1 MSIAIKKGLGVKGCA
16 VWKLDENGE
25 PGKNPNV
32 DNVSITLPSIELE
45 TTSINLMGSVDI
57 PDVSRIGNMQLSCTI
72 PLDVKEAMDLCELG
86 KTVSWLITWC
96 SQEYNSTTG
105 ETVAK
110 SYSVRAT
117 GFITSIPNAEVNSGA
132 ENTGDVTM
140 NLIKYK
146 KECISDDYTAFEI
159 DRGAGI
165 FKINGN
171 DLFAKI
177 NSLY

>member
-16 VWKLDENGE
+16 VWKLVVGE
-25 PGKNPNV
+25 PGKTPNV
-32 DNVSITLPSIELE
+32 DNTSVTLPSIELE
-45 TTSINLMGSVDI
+45 TTTINLMGSVDI
-57 PDVSRIGNMQLSCTI
+57 PDVSRIGNMQLSVTI
-72 PLDVKEAMDLCELG
+72 PLDVKEALDLCELG
-86 KTVSWLITWC
+86 KTVDWLVTWC

-117 GFITSIPNAEVNSGA
+117 GFITSIPNAEVNAGA
-132 ENTGDVTM
+132 ENTGEVTM

-146 KECISDDYTAFEI
+146 KECISDNYTAFEI

-171 DLFAKI
+171 
-177 NSLY
+177 NLYDQFSKLY

>member
-16 VWKLDENGE
+16 VWKLNENGE
-25 PGKNPNV
+25 PGENPNV
-32 DNVSITLPSIELE
+32 DNISVTLPSIELE

-72 PLDVKEAMDLCELG
+72 PLDIQEAMDLCELG

-117 GFITSIPNAEVNSGA
+117 GFITSIPNAEVNAGA
-132 ENTGDVTM
+132 ENTGEITM

-146 KECISDDYTAFEI
+146 KDCISDNYCAFEI

-165 FKINGN
+165 FKIRGN
-171 DLFAKI
+171 NIYDQFSK
-177 NSLY
+177 LY

>member
-1 MSIAIKKGLGVKGCA
+1 MSIAIKKGLGIKGCA
-16 VWKLDENGE
+16 VWKLKDGE
-25 PGKNPNV
+25 PGENPNV
-32 DNVSITLPSIELE
+32 DNVSVTLPSIELE

-72 PLDVKEAMDLCELG
+72 PLDVKEAMDLCEIG
-86 KTVSWLITWC
+86 KTVDWLVTWC

-117 GFITSIPNAEVNSGA
+117 GFITSIPNAEVNSGS
-132 ENTGDVTM
+132 ENTGEVTM

-146 KECISDDYTAFEI
+146 KECISDNYTAFEI

>member
-16 VWKLDENGE
+16 VWKLVGGE
-25 PGKNPNV
+25 PGENPNV
-32 DNVSITLPSIELE
+32 DNVSVTLPSIELE
-45 TTSINLMGSVDI
+45 TTTVNLMGSVDI
-57 PDVSRIGNMQLSCTI
+57 PDISRIGNMQLSVTI
-72 PLDVKEAMDLCELG
+72 PLDVKEALELCELG
-86 KTVSWLITWC
+86 KTVEWLVTWC

-117 GFITSIPNAEVNSGA
+117 GFITSIPNAEINSGA
-132 ENTGDVTM
+132 ENTGEVTM
-140 NLIKYK
+140 NLIKYRK
-146 KECISDDYTAFEI
+146 DCISDNYCSFEI

-171 DLFAKI
+171 
-177 NSLY
+177 NLYEQFSKLY